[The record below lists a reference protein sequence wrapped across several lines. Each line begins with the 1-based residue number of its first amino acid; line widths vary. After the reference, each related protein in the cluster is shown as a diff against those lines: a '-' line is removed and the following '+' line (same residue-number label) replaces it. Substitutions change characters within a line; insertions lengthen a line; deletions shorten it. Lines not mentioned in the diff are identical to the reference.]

1 MKFRQLGS
9 TDLHLSE
16 VGFPLWTLSTEAWPI
31 VSENYA
37 VNLLVAA
44 FELGINYF
52 DTADSDGEG
61 YGETLL
67 RKAFSDQRHDIIIST
82 KVGFDFYD
90 RLAVREHGGPPQN
103 FDPDYIHSA
112 TEESLRR
119 LGTDYIDLLQLHYPL
134 PDVLEDDALFYALDS
149 LVKEGKVRFI
159 GAALGPGLDFM
170 DAGEFAI
177 VERTIGSLQLSY
189 NILDRDPARRL
200 FQTATDSDAPTG
212 FTVRSPH
219 ASGLLDGTFTK
230 NSRLKREEIGSDEA
244 YDTLSKGIKRL
255 AELDFLTDNMDS
267 TLGQIAIKF
276 ALDTPQVASV
286 LPNVTTAERLREF
299 AAAPETKDLPQP
311 MLERLVELHDD
322 YFHSSDSGRE
332 DEE

>member
-16 VGFPLWTLSTEAWPI
+16 VGFPLWTLSTEAWPM

-67 RKAFSDQRHDIIIST
+67 RKALSDQRHDIIIGT
-82 KVGFDFYD
+82 KVGFDFND

-103 FDPDYIHSA
+103 FDPDYIHGA

-170 DAGEFAI
+170 EAGEIAI
-177 VERTIGSLQLSY
+177 VERAIGSLQLPY

-244 YDTLSKGIKRL
+244 YDTLIKGIKRL

-286 LPNVTTAERLREF
+286 LPNITTAERLREF

-322 YFHSSDSGRE
+322 YFHPSDSGRE

>member
-9 TDLHLSE
+9 TDLRLSE
-16 VGFPLWTLSTEAWPI
+16 VGFGLWTLSTEAWPT
-31 VSENYA
+31 VPENDA

-67 RKAFSDQRHDIIIST
+67 RNALEDQRHNIVIST

-90 RLAVREHGGPPQN
+90 RLAVREHGGFPLN
-103 FDPDYIHSA
+103 FDPDYIRGA

-119 LGTDYIDLLQLHYPL
+119 LGTDYIDLLQLHYLL
-134 PDVLEDDALFYALDS
+134 PDVIEDDPLFYTLDN
-149 LVKEGKVRFI
+149 LVEEGKIRYYGI
-159 GAALGPGLDFM
+159 ALGPGLDFRE
-170 DAGEFAI
+170 AGEIAI
-177 VERTIGSLQLSY
+177 AEREITALQLPY

-200 FQTATDSDAPTG
+200 FKTLVDSDGPTG
-212 FTVRSPH
+212 FIVRSPH

-230 NSRLKREEIGSDEA
+230 NSRLKRDEMGSDEA
-244 YDTLSKGIKRL
+244 YETLSKGIKHL

-267 TLGQIAIKF
+267 TIGQIAIKF
-276 ALDTPQVASV
+276 ALDTSRVASV
-286 LPNVTTAERLREF
+286 VPNIANVERLREF
-299 AAAPETKDLPQP
+299 VAAPETKDLPQA
-311 MLERLVELHDD
+311 MLERLLDLHND
-322 YFHSSDSGRE
+322 YFHPSDSDSE
-332 DEE
+332 DE

>member
-1 MKFRQLGS
+1 MKYRQLAS

-16 VGFPLWTLSTEAWPI
+16 VGFGLWTLSTEAWPA
-31 VSENYA
+31 VPENDA
-37 VNLLVAA
+37 AALLLAA

-67 RKAFSDQRHDIIIST
+67 RNALEEQRHDIIIST

-90 RLAVREHGGPPQN
+90 RLAVREYGSLPPN
-103 FDPDYIHSA
+103 FDPDYIRHA
-112 TEESLRR
+112 AEESLHR

-134 PDVLEDDALFYALDS
+134 PDVLEDDALFYTLDN
-149 LVKEGKVRFI
+149 LVREGKVRHY
-159 GAALGPGLDFM
+159 GTALGPGLDFVE
-170 DAGEFAI
+170 AGEFAI
-177 VERTIGSLQLSY
+177 VEREIQALQLPY

-200 FQTATDSDAPTG
+200 FKLATDSEAPTG
-212 FTVRSPH
+212 FIVRSPH

-230 NSRLKREEIGSDEA
+230 NSRLKPDEIGSDEA
-244 YDTLSKGIKRL
+244 YDTLSKGIRHL

-267 TLGQIAIKF
+267 TIGQIAIKF

-286 LPNVTTAERLREF
+286 LPNITSAERLREF

-311 MLERLVELHDD
+311 MLKRLVELHDD
-322 YFHSSDSGRE
+322 YFHPSDSDSE
-332 DEE
+332 NE

>member
-16 VGFPLWTLSTEAWPI
+16 VGFGLWTLSTEAWPV
-31 VSENYA
+31 VSENDA
-37 VNLLVAA
+37 ATLLVSA

-67 RKAFSDQRHDIIIST
+67 RNALEDQRHDIVIST

-90 RLAVREHGGPPQN
+90 RLAVREFGGLPPN
-103 FDPDYIHSA
+103 FDPDYIRTA

-134 PDVLEDDALFYALDS
+134 PDALEDDALFYTLDN
-149 LVKEGKVRFI
+149 LTGEGKIRHYGI
-159 GAALGPGLDFM
+159 ALGLGLDFRE
-170 DAGEFAI
+170 AGEIAI
-177 VERTIGSLQLSY
+177 VEREISALQLPY

-200 FQTATDSDAPTG
+200 YALASDKETPTG
-212 FTVRSPH
+212 FIVRSPH
-219 ASGLLDGTFTK
+219 ASGLLDGAFTK
-230 NSRLKREEIGSDEA
+230 NSRLKRDEFGSDEA
-244 YDTLSKGIKRL
+244 YEVLSTGIKHL

-267 TLGQIAIKF
+267 TIGQIAIKF
-276 ALDTPQVASV
+276 ALDTAQVASV
-286 LPNVTTAERLREF
+286 LPNITSAERLREF
-299 AAAPETKDLPQP
+299 ATAPEKKDLPRQ

-322 YFHSSDSGRE
+322 YFHPSRSGS
-332 DEE
+332 EEE

>member
-16 VGFPLWTLSTEAWPI
+16 VGFGLWTLSTEAWPT
-31 VSENYA
+31 VPENDA
-37 VNLLVAA
+37 AALLVAA

-67 RKAFSDQRHDIIIST
+67 GKALGEQRHHIVIST
-82 KVGFDFYD
+82 KAGFDFYD
-90 RLAVREHGGPPQN
+90 RLAVREYGGLPPN
-103 FDPDYIHSA
+103 FDPDYIRRA
-112 TEESLRR
+112 AEESLRR
-119 LGTDYIDLLQLHYPL
+119 LGTDYIDVLQLHYPL
-134 PDVLEDDALFYALDS
+134 ADVLEDDSLFYTLDN
-149 LVKEGKVRFI
+149 LVREGKIRYYGI
-159 GAALGPGLDFM
+159 ALGPGLDF
-170 DAGEFAI
+170 AETGEIALA
-177 VERTIGSLQLSY
+177 EREITALQLPY
-189 NILDRDPARRL
+189 NILDRDPARSL
-200 FQTATDSDAPTG
+200 FQTAADSDAHTG

-230 NSRLKREEIGSDEA
+230 NSRLKRDEIGSDEA
-244 YDTLSKGIKRL
+244 YDTLSMGIKHI

-267 TLGQIAIKF
+267 TIGQIAIKF

-286 LPNVTTAERLREF
+286 LPNMTSIERLREF

-311 MLERLVELHDD
+311 MLDRLVELHDD
-322 YFHSSDSGRE
+322 YFHPSDSDPE
-332 DEE
+332 DD

>member
-9 TDLHLSE
+9 TDLHLPE
-16 VGFPLWTLSTEAWPI
+16 VGFGLWTLSTEAWPP
-31 VSENYA
+31 VSENDA
-37 VNLLVAA
+37 ANLLVAA

-67 RKAFSDQRHDIIIST
+67 RNALEDQRHDIVIST

-90 RLAVREHGGPPQN
+90 RLAVREHGGLPPN
-103 FDPDYIHSA
+103 FDPDYICRA

-134 PDVLEDDALFYALDS
+134 PDVLEDASLFYTLDN
-149 LVKEGKVRFI
+149 LVREGKIRYYGI
-159 GAALGPGLDFM
+159 ALGPGLDFGE
-170 DAGEFAI
+170 AGEISIA
-177 VERTIGSLQLSY
+177 EREIAALQLPY
-189 NILDRDPARRL
+189 NILDRDPARKL
-200 FQTATDSDAPTG
+200 FQTATEADASTG
-212 FTVRSPH
+212 FIVRSPH
-219 ASGLLDGTFTK
+219 ASGLLDGTYAK
-230 NSRLKREEIGSDEA
+230 DSRLKQDDFDSDEA
-244 YDTLSKGIKRL
+244 YEALDQGIKHL

-267 TLGQIAIKF
+267 TIGQIAIKF

-286 LPNVTTAERLREF
+286 LPNITGTARLRQF

-322 YFHSSDSGRE
+322 YFHPVDSDSE
-332 DEE
+332 DE

>member
-16 VGFPLWTLSTEAWPI
+16 VGFGLWTLSTEAWPI
-31 VSENYA
+31 VSETYA
-37 VNLLVAA
+37 ESLLVAA

-67 RKAFSDQRHDIIIST
+67 RKALEDQRHDIVIST

-90 RLAVREHGGPPQN
+90 RLAVREHDGPPPN
-103 FDPDYIHSA
+103 FDPDYIRSA

-134 PDVLEDDALFYALDS
+134 PDVIEDDPLFYTLEN
-149 LVKEGKVRFI
+149 LVREGKIRYYGI
-159 GAALGPGLDFM
+159 ALGPGLDF
-170 DAGEFAI
+170 AETGEIAL
-177 VERTIGSLQLSY
+177 VEREITALQLPY

-200 FQTATDSDAPTG
+200 FQTATDSGVPAG
-212 FTVRSPH
+212 FIVRSPH
-219 ASGLLDGTFTK
+219 ASGLLDGTYTK
-230 NSRLKREEIGSDEA
+230 NSRINRDDFGSDEA
-244 YDTLSKGIKRL
+244 YEALGRGIKHL

-267 TLGQIAIKF
+267 SIGQIAIKF

-286 LPNVTTAERLREF
+286 LPNITGTARLGQF

-311 MLERLVELHDD
+311 MLDRLAELHDD
-322 YFHSSDSGRE
+322 YFHPSDSDSE
-332 DEE
+332 DE

>member
-1 MKFRQLGS
+1 MQFRQLGS

-16 VGFPLWTLSTEAWPI
+16 VGFGLWTLSTEAWPT
-31 VSENYA
+31 VPENDA
-37 VNLLVAA
+37 AALLVAA

-67 RKAFSDQRHDIIIST
+67 GKALGEQRHDIVIST
-82 KVGFDFYD
+82 KTGFDFYD
-90 RLAVREHGGPPQN
+90 RLAVREHDGPPPN
-103 FDPDYIHSA
+103 FDPAYIRRA

-119 LGTDYIDLLQLHYPL
+119 LGTDYIDLLQLHYPR
-134 PDVLEDDALFYALDS
+134 PDVPEDDSLFYTLDN
-149 LVKEGKVRFI
+149 LLIEGKIRFYGI
-159 GAALGPGLDFM
+159 ALGPGLDF
-170 DAGEFAI
+170 AETGEIALA
-177 VERTIGSLQLSY
+177 EREITALQLPY

-200 FQTATDSDAPTG
+200 FKTATDSDVSTG
-212 FTVRSPH
+212 FIVRSPH

-230 NSRLKREEIGSDEA
+230 NSRLKRDEMSNDVA
-244 YDTLSKGIKRL
+244 YETLSKGIKHI

-267 TLGQIAIKF
+267 TIGQIAIKF
-276 ALDTPQVASV
+276 ALDTPQVTSV
-286 LPNVTTAERLREF
+286 LPNMTSIERIREF

-322 YFHSSDSGRE
+322 YFHPSDSDSE
-332 DEE
+332 DE

>member
-16 VGFPLWTLSTEAWPI
+16 VGFGLWTLSTEAWPI
-31 VSENYA
+31 FSDRYA
-37 VNLLVAA
+37 EILLVSA

-52 DTADSDGEG
+52 ETADSDGEG

-67 RKAFSDQRHDIIIST
+67 RNALEDQRHDVIIST

-90 RLAVREHGGPPQN
+90 RLAVRELGGLPPN
-103 FDPDYIHSA
+103 FDPEYIRTA

-134 PDVLEDDALFYALDS
+134 PDVLEDDALFYTLDN
-149 LVKEGKVRFI
+149 LVREGKVRYYGI
-159 GAALGPGLDFM
+159 ALGPGLDFKEV
-170 DAGEFAI
+170 GEYAI
-177 VERTIGSLQLSY
+177 VEREISALQLPY
-189 NILDRDPARRL
+189 NILDRDPARWL
-200 FQTATDSDAPTG
+200 YELASDNSSLTG
-212 FTVRSPH
+212 FIARSPH

-230 NSRLKREEIGSDEA
+230 SSRLKRDEFGSDEA
-244 YDTLSKGIKRL
+244 YEALSKGIKHL

-267 TLGQIAIKF
+267 TISQIAIKF
-276 ALDTPQVASV
+276 ALDTPLVASV
-286 LPNVTTAERLREF
+286 LPNITNAERLREF
-299 AAAPETKDLPQP
+299 ATAPETKDLPWQ

-322 YFHSSDSGRE
+322 YFHPSDSVSG
-332 DEE
+332 EE

>member
-16 VGFPLWTLSTEAWPI
+16 VGFGLWTLSTEAWPI
-31 VSENYA
+31 VSESYA

-67 RKAFSDQRHDIIIST
+67 RKAFEDQRHDIVIST
-82 KVGFDFYD
+82 KVGYDFYD
-90 RLAVREHGGPPQN
+90 RLAVREHGAPPPN
-103 FDPDYIHSA
+103 FDPDYIRSA

-134 PDVLEDDALFYALDS
+134 PDVIEDDPLFYTLDN
-149 LVKEGKVRFI
+149 LAKEGKIRYYGI
-159 GAALGPGLDFM
+159 ALGPGLDFKET
-170 DAGEFAI
+170 GEIAI
-177 VERTIGSLQLSY
+177 AEREITALQLPY
-189 NILDRDPARRL
+189 NILDRDPARGL
-200 FQTATDSDAPTG
+200 FQTATDSDVPTG
-212 FTVRSPH
+212 FIVRSPH
-219 ASGLLDGTFTK
+219 ASGLLDGTYTK
-230 NSRLKREEIGSDEA
+230 NSRINRDDFGSDEA
-244 YDTLSKGIKRL
+244 YEALEMGIKHL

-267 TLGQIAIKF
+267 TIGQIAIKF
-276 ALDTPQVASV
+276 ALDVPQVASV
-286 LPNVTTAERLREF
+286 LPNITGAARLRQF

-311 MLERLVELHDD
+311 MLERLAELHDD
-322 YFHSSDSGRE
+322 YFHPSDSDPE
-332 DEE
+332 DE

>member
-16 VGFPLWTLSTEAWPI
+16 VGFGLWTLSTEAWPV

-52 DTADSDGEG
+52 DTSDSDGEG

-67 RKAFSDQRHDIIIST
+67 RNALEDQRHDIIIST

-90 RLAVREHGGPPQN
+90 RLAVREFGGLPPN
-103 FDPDYIHSA
+103 FDPGYIRTA

-134 PDVLEDDALFYALDS
+134 PDALEDDALFYTLDN
-149 LVKEGKVRFI
+149 LAREGKIRHYGI
-159 GAALGPGLDFM
+159 TLGPGLDFREV
-170 DAGEFAI
+170 GEFAI
-177 VERTIGSLQLSY
+177 VERDFAALQLPY

-200 FQTATDSDAPTG
+200 YALATENETPTG
-212 FTVRSPH
+212 FIVRSPH

-230 NSRLKREEIGSDEA
+230 NSRLKRDEIDSDEA
-244 YDTLSKGIKRL
+244 YEALSTGINHL

-267 TLGQIAIKF
+267 TIGQIAIKF
-276 ALDTPQVASV
+276 VLDTPQVASV
-286 LPNVTTAERLREF
+286 LPNITSVERLREI
-299 AAAPETKDLPQP
+299 ASAPETKDLPRQI
-311 MLERLVELHDD
+311 LERLVELHDD
-322 YFHSSDSGRE
+322 YFHPSDSVP
-332 DEE
+332 EEE

>member
-9 TDLHLSE
+9 TDLRLSE
-16 VGFPLWTLSTEAWPI
+16 VGFGLWTLSTEAWPT
-31 VSENYA
+31 VPENDA

-67 RKAFSDQRHDIIIST
+67 RNALEDQRHNIVIST

-90 RLAVREHGGPPQN
+90 RLAVREHGGLSPN
-103 FDPDYIHSA
+103 FDPNYIRGA

-119 LGTDYIDLLQLHYPL
+119 LGTDYIDLLQLHYPF
-134 PDVLEDDALFYALDS
+134 PDVIEDDPLFYTLDN
-149 LVKEGKVRFI
+149 LVEEGKIRYYGI
-159 GAALGPGLDFM
+159 ALGPGLDFRE
-170 DAGEFAI
+170 AGEIAI
-177 VERTIGSLQLSY
+177 AEREITALQLPY

-200 FQTATDSDAPTG
+200 FKTVVDSDGPTG
-212 FTVRSPH
+212 FIVRSPH

-230 NSRLKREEIGSDEA
+230 NSRLKRDEMGSDDA
-244 YDTLSKGIKRL
+244 YETLSKGIKHL

-267 TLGQIAIKF
+267 TIGQIAIKF
-276 ALDTPQVASV
+276 ALDTSRVASV
-286 LPNVTTAERLREF
+286 VPNIANAERLREF
-299 AAAPETKDLPQP
+299 VAAPETKDLPQA
-311 MLERLVELHDD
+311 MLERLLELHDD
-322 YFHSSDSGRE
+322 YFHPSDSDSE
-332 DEE
+332 DE

>member
-16 VGFPLWTLSTEAWPI
+16 VGFGLWTLSTEAWPI

-67 RKAFSDQRHDIIIST
+67 RNALEDQRHDIIIST

-90 RLAVREHGGPPQN
+90 RLAVREHDGPPSN
-103 FDPDYIHSA
+103 FDPDYIRRA

-119 LGTDYIDLLQLHYPL
+119 LGTDYIDVLQLHYPL
-134 PDVLEDDALFYALDS
+134 PDVLEDDSLFYTLDN
-149 LVKEGKVRFI
+149 LAQEGKIRYYGI
-159 GAALGPGLDFM
+159 TLGPGLDF
-170 DAGEFAI
+170 AETGEFALA
-177 VERTIGSLQLSY
+177 EREITALQLPY
-189 NILDRDPARRL
+189 NILDCDPARKL
-200 FQTATDSDAPTG
+200 FQTAADSNIPTG
-212 FTVRSPH
+212 FIVRSPH

-230 NSRLKREEIGSDEA
+230 NTRLKRDEMGSDEA
-244 YDTLSKGIKRL
+244 YETLGKGIKHL

-267 TLGQIAIKF
+267 TIGQIAIKF

-286 LPNVTTAERLREF
+286 VPNIANVERLREF

-311 MLERLVELHDD
+311 MLDRLVELHDD
-322 YFHSSDSGRE
+322 YFHPTDSDSE
-332 DEE
+332 DE

>member
-16 VGFPLWTLSTEAWPI
+16 VGFGLWTLSTEAWPT
-31 VSENYA
+31 VLENDA

-67 RKAFSDQRHDIIIST
+67 RNALEDQRHDIVIST
-82 KVGFDFYD
+82 KVGYDFYD
-90 RLAVREHGGPPQN
+90 RLAVREHDGPPPN
-103 FDPDYIHSA
+103 FDADYIRTA

-134 PDVLEDDALFYALDS
+134 PDVLEDDPLFYTLDN
-149 LVKEGKVRFI
+149 LAKEGKIRWYGV
-159 GAALGPGLDFM
+159 ALGPNLDF
-170 DAGEFAI
+170 AETGEIAI
-177 VERTIGSLQLSY
+177 AERNATALQLPY
-189 NILDRDPARRL
+189 NLLERDPARRL
-200 FQTATDSDAPTG
+200 FKVATDSDVPTG
-212 FTVRSPH
+212 FIVRSPH

-230 NSRLKREEIGSDEA
+230 NSRLKRDEIGSDEA
-244 YDTLSKGIKRL
+244 YDTLSKGIKHL

-267 TLGQIAIKF
+267 TIGQIAIKF

-286 LPNVTTAERLREF
+286 LPNMTNIERLREF
-299 AAAPETKDLPQP
+299 AVSPETKDLPQP
-311 MLERLVELHDD
+311 MLERLIELHDD
-322 YFHSSDSGRE
+322 YFHPSDSDSK
-332 DEE
+332 DE

>member
-1 MKFRQLGS
+1 MKYRQLGS
-9 TDLHLSE
+9 TDLHLSK
-16 VGFPLWTLSTEAWPI
+16 VGFGLWTLSTEAWPI

-67 RKAFSDQRHDIIIST
+67 RKALDEQRHDIVIST
-82 KVGFDFYD
+82 KVGLDFYD
-90 RLAVREHGGPPQN
+90 RLAVREHGGPPPN
-103 FDPDYIHSA
+103 FDPDYIRSA

-134 PDVLEDDALFYALDS
+134 PDVLEDDSFFYTLDN
-149 LVKEGKVRFI
+149 LTKEGKIRYYGI
-159 GAALGPGLDFM
+159 ALGPGLDF
-170 DAGEFAI
+170 AETGEIALA
-177 VERTIGSLQLSY
+177 EREITALQLPY

-200 FQTATDSDAPTG
+200 FKLTTDSDASTG
-212 FTVRSPH
+212 FIVRSPH

-230 NSRLKREEIGSDEA
+230 NTRLKRDEMGSDEA
-244 YDTLSKGIKRL
+244 YEMLSKGIKHL
-255 AELDFLTDNMDS
+255 AELGFLTDNMDS
-267 TLGQIAIKF
+267 TIGQIAIKF

-286 LPNVTTAERLREF
+286 LPNMTSIERIREF

-322 YFHSSDSGRE
+322 YFHPSDSDSE
-332 DEE
+332 DE